1 MVKIS
6 VITISV
12 ILISLYTYLSLPIQF
27 SYNIMGIGINAKM
40 QYQPLTTCLS
50 YDMTF
55 GVETAHNKKC
65 GISPLKVFQ
74 VKTKMKDYIDLI
86 GTGLY

>member
-12 ILISLYTYLSLPIQF
+12 VLISLYTYLSMPIKF
-27 SYNIMGIGINAKM
+27 SYNLMGFDINAKM

-50 YDMTF
+50 FDMAF

-65 GISPLKVFQ
+65 GISPIKVFQ

-86 GTGLY
+86 GNGLY